1 MAYYYIRSL
10 IHRPAVG
17 STLGPKSSSSVIS
30 LAESSKHIIQIVQL
44 LEERSMS
51 FSFCLNRNEML
62 TLCGLSLLY
71 QGLDLKQEGKLMQ
84 DSQRLVVV
92 VIRYLEKANAP
103 GAADFKRL
111 AASLLNVEPQFKGSN
126 AVHTQSTAKSTK
138 STPSPPVSRK
148 QLQPQLYRHA
158 SASMSESDI
167 LSQQEKLRRAT
178 LPDIAMQS
186 QGSQRYGR
194 TSIDSMRSESP
205 MSKRESRGSAPQLP
219 TMLKSQVAK
228 NPNPPNLDYLSL
240 SNTPANSQPQSPA
253 QSRPRQH
260 APNSNNQMFPTSA
273 FNAPKSSTATPSEW
287 EVLLGSYDD
296 RHLYDAIYGG
306 GPTPAL
312 AMTDTSSSNYGAWSP
327 DSWDYTTIGLSDYT
341 TNSAAPQSV
350 LSFSEES
357 LSSGEDL
364 TASDLG
370 LSGIHQDY
378 KPQDLSGTVSSA
390 DGYGYLLD
398 NFEGAFNL

>member
-30 LAESSKHIIQIVQL
+30 LANSSKHIIQIVQL
-44 LEERSMS
+44 LEERNMS
-51 FSFCLNRNEML
+51 FSFCLNKNEML

-84 DSQRLVVV
+84 DGQRLVVV

-111 AASLLNVEPQFKGSN
+111 AASLLNVESQFKCSN
-126 AVHTQSTAKSTK
+126 AIHAHTTAKSTK

-167 LSQQEKLRRAT
+167 LSQQETLRRAT
-178 LPDIAMQS
+178 LPNIAMQS
-186 QGSQRYGR
+186 QDIQRYGR

-205 MSKRESRGSAPQLP
+205 MVKRESRGSAPQLP
-219 TMLKSQVAK
+219 TMLKSQVTK
-228 NPNPPNLDYLSL
+228 NPKPPNLDYLSL
-240 SNTPANSQPQSPA
+240 SNTPANSQPQSPS
-253 QSRPRQH
+253 QPRPRQQTQT
-260 APNSNNQMFPTSA
+260 SNNQVFLTSA
-273 FNAPKSSTATPSEW
+273 YNAPKTSTATPSEW

-312 AMTDTSSSNYGAWSP
+312 ALTDTSSSNYGAWSP
-327 DSWDYTTIGLSDYT
+327 DSWDYTTIGPSDY
-341 TNSAAPQSV
+341 NNNAAPPQSV

-370 LSGIHQDY
+370 LSGIHHDY
-378 KPQDLSGTVSSA
+378 KPQRLSGTVSSA

-398 NFEGAFNL
+398 GFEGAFNL